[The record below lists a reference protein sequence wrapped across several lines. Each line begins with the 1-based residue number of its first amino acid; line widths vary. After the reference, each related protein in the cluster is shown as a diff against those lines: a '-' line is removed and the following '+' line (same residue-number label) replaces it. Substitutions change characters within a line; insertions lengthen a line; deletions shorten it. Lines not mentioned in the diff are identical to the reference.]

1 MTKWNEGQLEVLESI
16 DRNHNILVSA
26 AAGSGKTAVLVE
38 RIIRSIEQGKCGID
52 EILVMTFTRAAAA
65 QMKGKIITGLENRAY
80 ESGNP
85 ELLKQLNLAGNADI
99 STIDSFCNR
108 VVKENFQLAGM
119 DPGYSVMD
127 NGESVLLKEEI
138 LDGVMEQM
146 YKDPG
151 FKKAA
156 AVYTRRAYDDSM
168 LRDIIFA
175 IDRTADSFADPE
187 GWLIS
192 CAFPAGDD
200 AVEKA
205 LAMPWAVK
213 LLEEKKRQLEQAKK
227 DYEELRDR
235 YYAVADPSV
244 RDTAAKIYAVLDSD
258 VAAIQCGI
266 NAKDLLKLNEA
277 ISVRKTT
284 FAAASY
290 KKVFSGEEID
300 GLKAERDAIGK
311 RVDKLKL
318 PYGRAGFEQELKDH
332 ALILNEL
339 VRAVRLFRQEL
350 EAEKKRRKRYDFS
363 DIAHAA
369 YKVLFDTEKNEVT
382 AAGRTI
388 SEQYRYIYIDEYQDG
403 SDIQEKIMN
412 SVARYESGAPS
423 NIFMVGDVKQSIY
436 RFREAKPELFL
447 EKERLYNSKELPGEV
462 IYLNRNYRSRKEIL
476 EAVNFFFKKLM
487 RKDFG
492 GIVYDEKVQL
502 NPPEDTEDE
511 PADEWK
517 PELIL
522 ADPGTADE
530 DSGPVPD
537 DQVLEARMIA
547 ERIRQL
553 VTGNEPVQY
562 SDIVILRRGVKGCGK
577 MLREFERLG
586 IPVQLEDPKAYFDA
600 EEVLVILSVLQIIDN
615 ARQDIPYA
623 AVLHSVIGGFTDE
636 ELTRLAM
643 QRAYRGEAL
652 YDTAE
657 RLIKEGKAEEK
668 LISLHGMIAGWKK
681 EALYLSIAQLI
692 DRILTDTEYL
702 LYAASLP
709 RGGKR
714 QSNLMRLMAKAEDF
728 EKAGNHG
735 LFAFLRYIEKCRIH
749 EADFGASGGFS
760 EGSNSVHIC
769 TIHSSK
775 GLEYPVVFLA
785 GLGRKYNTM
794 DQKKPVAVSARY
806 GIAPNHVR
814 RIGRGYIQSS
824 KGICRDAVN
833 RLEYLESVHEEL
845 RLLYVGMTRAKD
857 RLIMTGVR
865 KDAYES
871 LSPVDGD
878 GNLSYSELTDSDS
891 DLDFILKVIRK
902 NGKEAEK
909 YVRISIRGM
918 DELMPDAAETELK
931 PVIENNEGE
940 LTEELDGLRKKL
952 QESYDFTYPFRAAV
966 ETRTKVSVSEIKHEA
981 MERKGAG
988 IEQEH
993 PVDKS
998 GGQKKEGTGKT
1009 GEAVSAADY
1018 GTAVHKLMELLPFR
1032 RLNSRAEMENVLKD
1046 ELNTSFF
1053 TPELRKRIR
1062 VGSLADF
1069 YSDEPGSLF
1078 ARMRRADREGKL
1090 YKEQQFLI
1098 GLPGSRLG
1106 QEIPVEDEE
1115 GRPEALSYE
1124 TDETVV
1130 MQGVIDGF
1138 FLETDENGREYAVLM
1153 DYKTDRVDSPDD
1165 LIRRYSAQ
1173 LSLYK
1178 ETLEGILRLP
1188 VREVWL
1194 YGFSRGMGEI
1204 RME

>member
-1 MTKWNEGQLEVLESI
+1 MTDWNKGQLEVLESI
-16 DRNHNILVSA
+16 DRDHNILVSA

-80 ESGNP
+80 DSGNP

-138 LDGVMEQM
+138 LDGVMEQL
-146 YKDPG
+146 YRDPG
-151 FKKAA
+151 FRKVAEI
-156 AVYTRRAYDDSM
+156 YTRRAYDDSV
-168 LRDIIFA
+168 LRELIFY
-175 IDRTADSFADPE
+175 IDRKADSFADPDA
-187 GWLIS
+187 WL
-192 CAFPAGDD
+192 AGCTIPTGED

-205 LAMPWAVK
+205 LAMPWSVK
-213 LLEEKKRQLEQAKK
+213 LLEEKKRRLEQAKK
-227 DYEELRDR
+227 DYEKLRDR
-235 YYAVADPSV
+235 YSAVSDPAAM
-244 RDTAAKIYAVLDSD
+244 DTAARIYAVLDSD
-258 VAAIQCGI
+258 AAVMQCGI
-266 NAKDLLKLNEA
+266 NAGDLLKLNEA
-277 ISVRKTT
+277 ISGRKAT
-284 FAAASY
+284 FSAASY
-290 KKVFSGEEID
+290 KKVYSGEEID
-300 GLKAERDAIGK
+300 ALKAERDAIGK

-318 PYGRAGFEQELKDH
+318 PYGREGFEEELRDH
-332 ALILNEL
+332 AVIINEL
-339 VRAVRLFRQEL
+339 IRAVRLFRQEL
-350 EAEKKRRKRYDFS
+350 GAEKKRRKRYDFS

-369 YKVLFDTEKNEVT
+369 YRVLFDTEKNEIT
-382 AAGRTI
+382 AAGRAF
-388 SEQYRYIYIDEYQDG
+388 SEKYRYIYIDEYQDG

-412 SVARYESGAPS
+412 SVARYENGAPS

-447 EKERLYNSKELPGEV
+447 EKERLYNSGELPGEV
-462 IYLNRNYRSRKEIL
+462 IYLNRNYRSRTEIL
-476 EAVNFFFKKLM
+476 DAVNFFFKKLM

-492 GIVYDEKVQL
+492 GIAYDEKVQL

-511 PADEWK
+511 PDDGFK

-522 ADPGTADE
+522 ADPGIGDE
-530 DSGPVPD
+530 EAGPAPD
-537 DQVLEARMIA
+537 DQVLEARLIA
-547 ERIRQL
+547 ERIKQL
-553 VTGNEPVQY
+553 VTGSCSVQY
-562 SDIVILRRGVKGCGK
+562 RDIVILRRGVKGCGK

-600 EEVLVILSVLQIIDN
+600 EEVLVLLSVLQVIDN

-623 AVLHSVIGGFTDE
+623 AALHSVIGGCTDE

-657 RLIKEGKAEEK
+657 RLIKDGRAGEK
-668 LISLHGMIAGWKK
+668 LIRLHEMIAGWKK

-709 RGGKR
+709 HGGKR
-714 QSNLMRLMAKAEDF
+714 QSNLMRLMVKAEDF

-749 EADFGASGGFS
+749 EADFGASGGFA
-760 EGSNSVHIC
+760 EGSNSVRIC
-769 TIHSSK
+769 TMHSSK

-785 GLGRKYNTM
+785 GLGTKYNTM

-814 RIGRGYIQSS
+814 RIGKGYIRSS

-833 RLEYLESVHEEL
+833 RLENLESVHEEL

-857 RLIMTGVR
+857 RLIMTGVK
-865 KDAYES
+865 KDAEEC
-871 LSPVDGD
+871 LSPVEGD
-878 GNLSYSELTDSDS
+878 GELSYQELTDAASN
-891 DLDFILKVIRK
+891 LDFIIDVIRK
-902 NGKEAEK
+902 NAKEAEK
-909 YVRISIRGM
+909 YVRINIRDKDG
-918 DELMPDAAETELK
+918 LMSAAA
-931 PVIENNEGE
+931 G
-940 LTEELDGLRKKL
+940 TEEKKTGQGSGEKLPEELYGLYDKIR
-952 QESYDFTYPFRAAV
+952 ESYMFSYPYRAAV
-966 ETRTKVSVSEIKHEA
+966 ETGTKVSVSEIKHEA
-981 MERKGAG
+981 MERKGVG
-988 IEQEH
+988 ISEELH
-993 PVDKS
+993 PDKNS
-998 GGQKKEGTGKT
+998 GQKKEGTG
-1009 GEAVSAADY
+1009 GAVSAADY
-1018 GTAVHKLMELLPFR
+1018 GTAVHKLMELLPFGKM
-1032 RLNSRAEMENVLKD
+1032 NSRTEMEE
-1046 ELNTSFF
+1046 ELGKELDKPFF

-1078 ARMRRADREGKL
+1078 ARMRKADREGKL

-1098 GLPGSRLG
+1098 GLPGSRLE
-1106 QEIPVEDEE
+1106 QEIPVAEE
-1115 GRPEALSYE
+1115 EWEVLRYK

-1138 FLETDENGREYAVLM
+1138 FLETDEEGREYAVLM
-1153 DYKTDRVDSPDD
+1153 DYKTDRVNSPED

-1178 ETLEGILRLP
+1178 ETLEGILKLP

-1194 YGFSRGMGEI
+1194 YGFSGGLGEI